1 MTVLLTTMMITIIII
16 IIIVTMNLSIA
27 NRSRA
32 ASYGIIEF
40 NVLLDTY

>member
-1 MTVLLTTMMITIIII
+1 MTVLLTTMMIIIII
-16 IIIVTMNLSIA
+16 IIIVTINLSIA

-32 ASYGIIEF
+32 ASYGIVEF